1 MNDPEGFLSRWSRR
15 KRSVGDAELDRPEA
29 ASPQEPSGPEAVESS
44 AQETWASSTE
54 TSDRKK
60 GEPAFD
66 LSKLPSIESITAE
79 TDIRM
84 FLAPGVPLSL
94 TREALRR
101 VWVVDPKIREFI
113 EMAENQW
120 DFTAPGVPGFDI
132 APPTG
137 DIARMVREIF
147 AKPLPTESTRQTND
161 AGEVP
166 DAGTIEARTE
176 MPAGESSTQRI
187 VNEPAENAV
196 AQESNPKIEAT
207 SPIEIAEHKQHDGAP
222 QQDDALQNEDRRP
235 TRRTHGSAVPR

>member
-29 ASPQEPSGPEAVESS
+29 ASPQELAGPEATGSS
-44 AQETWASSTE
+44 ARETGASSADAA
-54 TSDRKK
+54 DRKK
-60 GEPAFD
+60 DEPEFD
-66 LSKLPSIESITAE
+66 LSKLPSIESITAQ

-84 FLAPGVPLSL
+84 FLAPGVPPSL

-132 APPTG
+132 SPPTG
-137 DIARMVREIF
+137 DIARIVTEIF
-147 AKPLPTESTRQTND
+147 ARPLPTESTRQTID

-166 DAGTIEARTE
+166 EAGTIDARAE
-176 MPAGESSTQRI
+176 LPAGESSTQRI
-187 VNEPAENAV
+187 VNAPPENAV
-196 AQESNPKIEAT
+196 AQDSSPKIEAT
-207 SPIEIAEHKQHDGAP
+207 SPSEIAEPKQHDVAP
-222 QQDDALQNEDRRP
+222 QQDDALQNEDRRSA
-235 TRRTHGSAVPR
+235 RRTHGSAVPR